1 MFYRSPWSQPWQT
14 GSTRSVAAA
23 KFVVR
28 ESSMRLCKFFF
39 VGCLSLLSLASHA
52 ETLNGLYQV
61 LEPVSSQSPQERD
74 QATQRAVQAL
84 VIRLTGDA
92 KAADGPGLAAVRKDP
107 QQIISQYG
115 YDAGPPESLQVDF
128 DPVSTDRVLR
138 EAGLSIWGSNRP
150 SILGWWLNDS
160 TEGSS
165 LVGDGQT
172 VAQALRRAAQHR
184 GLPLRLPLGDLD
196 EQVVATA
203 PNLES
208 ADATPL
214 RTASERYGADALL
227 AVHARQEGSQ
237 WQAKWRLWL
246 GDKSEQGTVQG
257 ADTGAVADA
266 VMLAVSQKLAPRFAV
281 KPGVSTE
288 QLLEVQGMTL
298 ERYAALG
305 HLLEPFGGQ
314 PQSVDG
320 NRIVYRVNGSADQ
333 LRTQLSLAKLQEI
346 PAGEAPV
353 QQSAV
358 DGAQPA
364 MAPEPQA
371 QLRFRW

>member
-1 MFYRSPWSQPWQT
+1 
-14 GSTRSVAAA
+14 
-23 KFVVR
+23 
-28 ESSMRLCKFFF
+28 MRLCKFFF
-39 VGCLSLLSLASHA
+39 VGCLSLVSLASHA

-74 QATQRAVQAL
+74 QATQRAVQTL

-92 KAADGPGLAAVRKDP
+92 KAVEGPGLAAIRKDP

-128 DPVSTDRVLR
+128 DPVSTDRALR
-138 EAGLSIWGSNRP
+138 DAGVAFWGNNRP

-160 TEGSS
+160 TDGSS
-165 LVGDGQT
+165 LVGDGQA
-172 VAQALRRAAQHR
+172 VAQTLRRAAQHR

-214 RTASERYGADALL
+214 RAASERYGADALL
-227 AVHARQEGSQ
+227 VVHARQEGSQ

-246 GDKSEQGTVQG
+246 GDKTEQGSVQG
-257 ADTGAVADA
+257 ADTAAVADA
-266 VMLAVSQKLAPRFAV
+266 VLLAVSQTLAPRFAV
-281 KPGVSTE
+281 KPGVSSE
-288 QLLEVQGMTL
+288 QLLEVQGMNL

-305 HLLEPFGGQ
+305 RLLEPFGGQ
-314 PQSVDG
+314 PQRVEGD
-320 NRIVYRVNGSADQ
+320 RIVYRVNGSADQ
-333 LRTQLSLAKLQEI
+333 LRTQLSLAKLQEV

-353 QQSAV
+353 QQPPV

-364 MAPEPQA
+364 AAPEPQA
-371 QLRFRW
+371 QLRFHW

>member
-1 MFYRSPWSQPWQT
+1 
-14 GSTRSVAAA
+14 
-23 KFVVR
+23 
-28 ESSMRLCKFFF
+28 MRLCNVFF
-39 VGCLSLLSLASHA
+39 VGCLSLVSLASHA

-61 LEPVSSQSPQERD
+61 LEPVASQSPQERD
-74 QATQRAVQAL
+74 QATQRAVQTL

-92 KAADGPGLAAVRKDP
+92 KAAEGPGLAAIRKDP

-128 DPVSTDRVLR
+128 DPVSTDRALR

-160 TEGSS
+160 TDGSS
-165 LVGDGQT
+165 LVGDGQ
-172 VAQALRRAAQHR
+172 AIAGALRRAAQHR

-214 RTASERYGADALL
+214 RAASERYGADALL
-227 AVHARQEGSQ
+227 AVHARQEGNQ

-246 GDKSEQGTVQG
+246 GDKSEQGTAQG

-288 QLLEVQGMTL
+288 QLLEVQGMNL

-305 HLLEPFGGQ
+305 HLLEPFGAQ
-314 PQSVDG
+314 PQWVGG

-333 LRTQLSLAKLQEI
+333 LRTQLSLAKLQEV

-353 QQSAV
+353 QPSV
-358 DGAQPA
+358 TDGAQPPA
-364 MAPEPQA
+364 APAPQA